1 MKNEWTVEEYK
12 ATTIEE
18 NITKKVFVVPR
29 YQRGLVWKEQQ
40 RFDLVDTIK
49 KGLPFGTLLLYK
61 TSSGTY
67 QIIDGLQ
74 RSNAILE
81 FVKNPTQFFDEN
93 DIDINVIK
101 EIVKLANV
109 AGNKNSQEEQVKNL
123 LIDWVKN
130 DHKTLDDVTGMQ
142 FSKFGRIVAEQFVT
156 CKGKEFDIGDLIA
169 PMMQSYRDICST
181 ISNTKIPA
189 IVLSG
194 DEELLPLLFERIN
207 SKGTQL
213 SKYQI
218 YAATWSNKKYVLSEK
233 FIDIVKANK
242 ERYDQML
249 DGNGTIDG
257 YDPIQFLKER
267 KLDTFE
273 IAFGLGKYLAK
284 TYSHLFGESKEDTQ
298 VEGFGFTLMGT
309 CLGMKYTEGNI
320 LHSRLD
326 QYIGQESINVFLEKI
341 LDAVKLVDKKIG
353 KFSKF
358 KSNARFTGKR
368 PLHSELQI
376 VAIISSVFLM
386 KWAYIDL
393 DEKDN
398 LISISYNFDK
408 VKKEWKKS
416 LEKGFA
422 DNVAK
427 RYLSEIFR
435 KKWAGTGNVKLDQI
449 LSVPSFYAETITK
462 EEFESSLD
470 VWFNNVK
477 EERAEYVK
485 IAAPKE
491 QELAFLS
498 AIYLTL
504 FTANQQTDESNYDI
518 EHLATQKLMKTH
530 LTRFE
535 GQLRL
540 PISSI
545 GNLCLLPEYAN
556 RSKRDKTLYEDDEY
570 LRKLDMTIEEIEERY
585 SFTTKTDLDWIHDMN
600 STMDE
605 FKDNYMCF
613 IENHFNRMKHIL
625 LDNYNNI

>member
-1 MKNEWTVEEYK
+1 MKNEWTVEEFK
-12 ATTIEE
+12 ATMIEE
-18 NITKKVFVVPR
+18 NIRKKIFVVPR
-29 YQRGLVWKEQQ
+29 YQRGLVWRDEQ

-61 TSSGTY
+61 TSNGTY

-81 FVKNPTQFFDEN
+81 FVKKPTQFFDEN
-93 DIDINVIK
+93 DIDMSVIK

-109 AGNKNSQEEQVKNL
+109 AGNKSSQEETIKNL
-123 LIDWVKN
+123 LVDWVKN
-130 DHKTLDDVTGMQ
+130 EHKTLDDVTSMQ
-142 FSKFGRIVAEQFVT
+142 FPKFGRIVANQFVT
-156 CKGKEFDIGDLIA
+156 CKGKEFDIGDLIT
-169 PMMQSYRDICST
+169 PMMKSYQEICSA

-189 IVLSG
+189 IVMSG
-194 DEELLPLLFERIN
+194 DEEMLPLLFERIN

-218 YAATWSNKKYVLSEK
+218 YAATWSNNKYILNDK
-233 FIDIVKANK
+233 FVDIVKANK
-242 ERYDQML
+242 DRYDQML
-249 DGNGTIDG
+249 DGNSMIDG
-257 YDPIQFLKER
+257 YDSIQFLKER
-267 KLDTFE
+267 KLDAFE
-273 IAFGLGKYLAK
+273 IAFGLGKYLANI
-284 TYSHLFGESKEDTQ
+284 YPHLFGESKEDTK
-298 VEGFGFTLMGT
+298 VESVGFTLIGT
-309 CLGMKYTEGNI
+309 CLGLKYTEASI
-320 LHSRLD
+320 LHSKLD
-326 QYIGQESINVFLEKI
+326 QYIGQEAINTFLEKI

-353 KFSKF
+353 KFSRF

-398 LISISYNFDK
+398 LIRISYDFDK
-408 VKKEWKKS
+408 VKKEWRKN

-422 DNVAK
+422 DNAAK

-435 KKWAGTGNVKLDQI
+435 KRWAGTGNVKLDQI
-449 LSVPSFYAETITK
+449 LSIPSFYAEPITK
-462 EEFESSLD
+462 DEFESSLD
-470 VWFNNVK
+470 GWFNNVK
-477 EERAEYVK
+477 DERAEYIK

-504 FTANQQTDESNYDI
+504 FTANQQADGSNYDI

-530 LTRFE
+530 LTRFD

-540 PISSI
+540 PISSV

-570 LRKLDMTIEEIEERY
+570 LRKLNMTIEEIEERY

-605 FKDNYMCF
+605 FKENYMCF
-613 IENHFNRMKHIL
+613 IENHFNKMKRIL